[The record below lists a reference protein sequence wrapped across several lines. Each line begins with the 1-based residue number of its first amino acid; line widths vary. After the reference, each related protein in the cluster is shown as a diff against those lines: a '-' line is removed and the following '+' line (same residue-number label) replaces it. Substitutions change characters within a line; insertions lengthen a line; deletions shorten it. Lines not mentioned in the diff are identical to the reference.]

1 MNMRLKMVL
10 INSFN
15 DENAEVVAIFKN
27 CENYREISFAPLLAG
42 RPPPPSPA
50 PASDCR
56 LVVAPQFS
64 AGWRRSR
71 SSTRCSVL
79 STGIH

>member
-15 DENAEVVAIFKN
+15 EENAEVLVAIFKI
-27 CENYREISFAPLLAG
+27 CDNYREISFAPLLAG

-50 PASDCR
+50 PASDC
-56 LVVAPQFS
+56 
-64 AGWRRSR
+64 
-71 SSTRCSVL
+71 
-79 STGIH
+79 